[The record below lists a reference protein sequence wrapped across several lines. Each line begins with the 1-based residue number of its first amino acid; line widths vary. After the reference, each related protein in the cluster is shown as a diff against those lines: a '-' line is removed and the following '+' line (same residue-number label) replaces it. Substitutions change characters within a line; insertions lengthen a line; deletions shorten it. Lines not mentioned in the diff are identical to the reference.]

1 MKISELGSVKFVKQ
15 TTIVQVQAHDNY
27 NLDVKIDYPA
37 NSESVIIFCHG
48 SGANTYDNHR
58 EIAGKQFNYFD
69 LFVDEFCRRN
79 IAFCRWNTRGCSISD
94 VPPDF
99 VSINMEQY
107 ATYCP
112 STSIQDIITVK
123 NYIKALPQFKKSKI
137 LLMGISEGATLI
149 PFAMAQ
155 CNDIDGLLLL
165 GFSYE
170 NMKDT
175 LDWQLSGGSSMVNMC
190 KYFDC
195 REKGF
200 IEKSD
205 FIHDKLNVR
214 SSLFQDVEFEDLDID
229 KDGKLTQNDFALQI
243 ADYKKQ
249 VFQAIEDN
257 DDEWLRNNYSVQIT
271 SKWCKEHFALP
282 NISTIMCSLT
292 VPIYIFQGED
302 DANIPISDID
312 KIRNDFKKRGKSNL
326 HIFTFP
332 GHDHDLNYLQYIF
345 TGTIPNGLQSVFDIA
360 HSFCES

>member
-1 MKISELGSVKFVKQ
+1 MKFVKQ
-15 TTIVQVQAHDNY
+15 TKIVQVQAHDNY

-58 EIAGKQFNYFD
+58 EIAGKEFNYFD
-69 LFVDEFCRRN
+69 LFVDEFCKRN
-79 IAFCRWNTRGCSISD
+79 IAFCRWNTRGCRISD
-94 VPPDF
+94 IPPDF
-99 VSINMEQY
+99 VSINLEEY
-107 ATYCP
+107 ANYRP

-123 NYIKALPQFKKSKI
+123 DYIKELPQFKNSKI

-149 PFAMAQ
+149 PYAMAR
-155 CNDIDGLLLL
+155 CNDVEGLLLL
-165 GFSYE
+165 SFSYE
-170 NMKDT
+170 NMRYT

-200 IEKSD
+200 IEKTD
-205 FIHDKLNVR
+205 FALDKLDVR
-214 SSLFQDVEFEDLDID
+214 SSLFPDVEFEDLDID
-229 KDGKLTQNDFALQI
+229 KDGKLTQNDFALQM

-271 SKWCKEHFALP
+271 AKWCKEHFALP
-282 NISTIMCSLT
+282 DIATVMRSLN

-302 DANIPISDID
+302 DANIPISDLD
-312 KIRNDFKKRGKSNL
+312 KIRGDFKKWGKSNL

-332 GHDHDLNYLQYIF
+332 KHDHDLNYLQYIF
-345 TGTIPNGLQSVFDIA
+345 TDTIPKGLQSVFDTA
-360 HSFCES
+360 HSFCKL

>member
-1 MKISELGSVKFVKQ
+1 MIQ
-15 TTIVQVQAHDNY
+15 TKIVQVQTHDNY
-27 NLDVKIDYPA
+27 NLDVKIDYPE
-37 NSESVIIFCHG
+37 NSESVIIFCQG

-58 EIAGKQFNYFD
+58 EIAGKAFNYFD
-69 LFVDEFCRRN
+69 LFVDEFCKRN

-94 VPPDF
+94 VPPYF
-99 VSINMEQY
+99 VSVNNEEY

-123 NYIKALPQFKKSKI
+123 NHIKTLPQFKKSKI
-137 LLMGISEGATLI
+137 LLMGISEGATII
-149 PFAMAQ
+149 PLVSTQ
-155 CNDIDGLLLL
+155 CNDIEGLLLL
-165 GFSYE
+165 SFAYE
-170 NMKDT
+170 NMKHT

-200 IEKSD
+200 IEKTD
-205 FIHDKLNVR
+205 FILDKLNVR
-214 SSLFQDVEFEDLDID
+214 SSLFPNIEFEDLDID
-229 KDGKLTQNDFALQI
+229 KDGKLTQNDFALQM

-257 DDEWLRNNYSVQIT
+257 NDEWLKNNYSVQIT

-282 NISTIMCSLT
+282 SISSIMYSLT

-312 KIRNDFKKRGKSNL
+312 KICNDFKKWGKSNL
-326 HIFTFP
+326 HIFTFSK
-332 GHDHDLNYLQYIF
+332 HDHDLNYLQYIF
-345 TGTIPNGLQSVFDIA
+345 TGTVSNGLQRVFDIA
-360 HSFCES
+360 STFCKS